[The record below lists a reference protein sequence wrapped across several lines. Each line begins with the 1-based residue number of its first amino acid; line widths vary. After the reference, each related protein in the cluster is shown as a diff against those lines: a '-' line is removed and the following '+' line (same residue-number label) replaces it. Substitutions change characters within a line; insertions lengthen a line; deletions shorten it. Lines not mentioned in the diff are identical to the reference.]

1 MFHFFLGTPVREE
14 EVASKISDQSVNFCR
29 SQMRSDKTSMV
40 QQLPPSRMPRPR
52 SLECLYGEEPASKPS
67 LHMRRPASSESLVSV
82 ARQAAGGVA
91 SCLLVAGCAQGFV
104 QDPELGML
112 VVSGRVD
119 MLSAKVCSL
128 PRAPS
133 PMYDAVD
140 AARAWPDT
148 DAITDFLSDNSQAPR
163 ADEASCLASGSSMD
177 DAVPHMV
184 QRARRRNKSG

>member
-1 MFHFFLGTPVREE
+1 
-14 EVASKISDQSVNFCR
+14 
-29 SQMRSDKTSMV
+29 MV

-52 SLECLYGEEPASKPS
+52 SLECVYGDEHVCKPVPI
-67 LHMRRPASSESLVSV
+67 MRRPASSESLVSV
-82 ARQAAGGVA
+82 ARQAVGGVA

-104 QDPELGML
+104 QDPELEML

-133 PMYDAVD
+133 PLYAAAD
-140 AARAWPDT
+140 AAPSPPDT
-148 DAITDFLSDNSQAPR
+148 DALTEFLSVNSQAPR

-177 DAVPHMV
+177 DAVPHVV
-184 QRARRRNKSG
+184 QRARRRNKAG